1 MMEWSVYTTFFD
13 RKCGQGQG
21 KKAKKGMAKNTAQGV
36 IFSSHRGDLIQ
47 ILFSSRDKRP
57 FPSPLVE
64 FLCSVFPTVRIHGRK
79 PFNYLNLFIQCTLA
93 DKEGTKGLFMSVLV
107 NITLLTDAETYR
119 VPMPITAVCRYP
131 ACPELFTYPLCPKCI
146 RPIEQEYQLFC
157 NHCGQALDWT
167 DFSKAVVVD
176 HHPHDLD
183 G

>member
-1 MMEWSVYTTFFD
+1 
-13 RKCGQGQG
+13 
-21 KKAKKGMAKNTAQGV
+21 MAKNTAQGV

-47 ILFSSRDKRP
+47 ILFSLRDKRP

-64 FLCSVFPTVRIHGRK
+64 FLCSISPTVRIHGRK

-93 DKEGTKGLFMSVLV
+93 DKDGTKGLFMRVLV

-167 DFSKAVVVD
+167 DFSKAVVID
-176 HHPHDLD
+176 HHPHDID